1 MKTSAYQ
8 NNRNLSVKNSQQPQ
22 GGISNGYASDAN
34 RQPTIMNKKN
44 REIREARANQK
55 ANDVLSQKSVKMNSH
70 NLEDSIGGVI
80 GSGIN
85 SKGGKDGSNVKG

>member
-8 NNRNLSVKNSQQPQ
+8 NNRNLCVKNSQQPY

-55 ANDVLSQKSVKMNSH
+55 ANDVLSQKSVKMNSN

-85 SKGGKDGSNVKG
+85 SKHGSHVPKG